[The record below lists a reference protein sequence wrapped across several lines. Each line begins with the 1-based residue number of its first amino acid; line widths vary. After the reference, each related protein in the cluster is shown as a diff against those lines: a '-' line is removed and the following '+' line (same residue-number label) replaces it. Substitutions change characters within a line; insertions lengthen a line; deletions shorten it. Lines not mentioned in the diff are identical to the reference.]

1 MRVVIDANV
10 LIAAYAARGLCE
22 ATVELCIINDDIIL
36 TQESIDD
43 LAEILIKKIKLPTGK
58 ATAIATYL
66 KNNARLVEAAHI
78 PRDACRDPDDLN
90 VLGAAIAGAAE
101 CIISGDDDL
110 LSLNAYEGIPIVSPR
125 QYWELFK
132 STERR

>member
-1 MRVVIDANV
+1 MKVVIDANV

-36 TQESIDD
+36 TREIIDD
-43 LAEILIKKIKLPTGK
+43 LAETWIKKIKLPAVK
-58 ATAIATYL
+58 AAAITAYL
-66 KNNARLVEAAHI
+66 VNNSHIVEAARI
-78 PRDACRDPDDLN
+78 PRDACRDPDDLI

-110 LSLNAYEGIPIVSPR
+110 ISLNAYEGIPIDSPR
-125 QYWELFK
+125 QYWERFK

>member
-36 TQESIDD
+36 TQEIVDD
-43 LAEILIKKIKLPTGK
+43 LAEKLIKKIKLPTIK
-58 ATAIATYL
+58 VANIVAYL
-66 KNNARLVEAAHI
+66 KNNARFVEPARI

-90 VLGAAIAGAAE
+90 VLGASIAGEAE
-101 CIISGDDDL
+101 CIITGDDDL
-110 LSLNAYEGIPIVSPR
+110 LSLQVYEGVPIVSPR
-125 QYWELFK
+125 QYWERFK
-132 STERR
+132 KSERR